1 MFECACGYRTDDEN
15 EFFAHL
21 IECETEPEEKWSSYM
36 IGRLAISEQ
45 EQPFLNSEI
54 LEEEEQR

>member
-1 MFECACGYRTDDEN
+1 MFECACGFKTDDEN

-21 IECETEPEEKWSSYM
+21 VDCETEPEEKWSSYM
-36 IGRLAISEQ
+36 IGRLAVQ

-54 LEEEEQR
+54 LEEEQE